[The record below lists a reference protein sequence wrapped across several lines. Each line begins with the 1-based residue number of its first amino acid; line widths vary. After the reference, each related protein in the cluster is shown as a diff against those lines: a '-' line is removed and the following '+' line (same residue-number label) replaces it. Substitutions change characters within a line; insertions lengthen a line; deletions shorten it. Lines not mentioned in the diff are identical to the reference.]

1 MKGMN
6 RATVWYCK
14 YGDIRAKPT
23 DIFSNNIYD
32 SFNLNGWKP
41 RAICRNFKYDKETGE
56 IIDKHCHHESA
67 RRGAK
72 TGTQG
77 LKGNYERSK
86 VPKELC
92 EDILI
97 QTLQSVNNN

>member
-1 MKGMN
+1 MSIVVTKMS
-6 RATVWYCK
+6 T
-14 YGDIRAKPT
+14 GDIGFDTT
-23 DIFSNNIYD
+23 DLGEYN
-32 SFNLNGWKP
+32 
-41 RAICRNFKYDKETGE
+41 KETGE
-56 IIDKHCHHESA
+56 IIDRHCHHESA

-92 EDILI
+92 EEILT
-97 QTLQSVNNN
+97 QTLERTDWWQKNNCY